1 MRAHAV
7 TSQLWAK
14 LVQAEALMLQTLLS
28 VSSGATKD
36 TLEACEAVHET
47 LESCL
52 PHNRS
57 SMWDDIA
64 FKLAGAAEVAQAV
77 SDHGSR
83 FRNTPLNH

>member
-1 MRAHAV
+1 MPADAI

-52 PHNRS
+52 PPNKS
-57 SMWDDIA
+57 AMWDDIA
-64 FKLAGAAEVAQAV
+64 FKLAGAAEVVQAV
-77 SDHGSR
+77 SDYLS
-83 FRNTPLNH
+83 